1 MGDTFMNNSGCGN
14 IYVYSIPDETSH
26 GNKCCCEPLD
36 ENTVSA
42 LNDLSLKGKKTLTE
56 DDLIKKVEKMGGTLS
71 SDQADELFRLFAG
84 KDGKLSKKEL
94 KEMKSAIETAMEN
107 SKDGTITLED
117 IKAIVESHGSHRESH
132 HHHGGKG
139 HHEKPLDFDTASAIN
154 GLRLEGDKTLMKE
167 ELIKKVEEMGGT
179 LSSDQADELFE
190 LFAGKDDELN
200 KEELEAMKSAIETAM
215 GNSEGSTITIDELE
229 AAVETSDDCC

>member
-71 SDQADELFRLFAG
+71 SDQADELFKLFAG
-84 KDGKLSKKEL
+84 KDG
-94 KEMKSAIETAMEN
+94 
-107 SKDGTITLED
+107 
-117 IKAIVESHGSHRESH
+117 
-132 HHHGGKG
+132 
-139 HHEKPLDFDTASAIN
+139 
-154 GLRLEGDKTLMKE
+154 
-167 ELIKKVEEMGGT
+167 
-179 LSSDQADELFE
+179 
-190 LFAGKDDELN
+190 ELN